1 MIIQLLGA
9 ITLLLAL
16 GIILYYIRIYGVD
29 KIILFLSVVFL
40 TLFALV
46 AFPSLFRDK
55 IAFGFI
61 RPLDAYLTF
70 TSMAALLMSLALYLR
85 LKKTEKDITK
95 IVQEI
100 SLRKD

>member
-1 MIIQLLGA
+1 MIIQILGA
-9 ITLLLAL
+9 LTIILAL
-16 GIILYYIRIYGVD
+16 GIVIYYTRIYGVD
-29 KIILFLSVVFL
+29 KIILFLSIVFL
-40 TLFALV
+40 TLFVLV

-61 RPLDAYLTF
+61 RPLDAFLTF

-85 LKKTEKDITK
+85 LKKTEKDITR

-100 SLRKD
+100 SLLK